1 MEHKTLDDI
10 RNVAD
15 ILPTWPGARPLSKCE
30 QLERGAE
37 AVEREGGRL

>member
-30 QLERGAE
+30 QLERWAE
-37 AVEREGGRL
+37 ALEREGGRL